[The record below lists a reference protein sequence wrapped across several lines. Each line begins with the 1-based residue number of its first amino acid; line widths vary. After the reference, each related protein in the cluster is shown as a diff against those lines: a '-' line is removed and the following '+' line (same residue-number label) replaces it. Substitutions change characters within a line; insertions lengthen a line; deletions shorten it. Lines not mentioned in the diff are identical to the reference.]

1 MATAHEQEMLAVLER
16 IAGSLN
22 SIKDDIRY
30 LRNQEA
36 ARDAESIRIGEELD
50 RLSGPGRHRSSGLAN
65 GIDFDVFTGK

>member
-1 MATAHEQEMLAVLER
+1 MLAVLER

-36 ARDAESIRIGEELD
+36 DRDAKSRRTETGLPAPVKVRPTRSDSYDD
-50 RLSGPGRHRSSGLAN
+50 RYA
-65 GIDFDVFTGK
+65 DFDVFTGK

>member
-1 MATAHEQEMLAVLER
+1 MASTHEQEMLAVLER

-36 ARDAESIRIGEELD
+36 VRDAESRPLPGMNRSD
-50 RLSGPGRHRSSGLAN
+50 RRARLA
-65 GIDFDVFTGK
+65 